1 MAYFRRIFEFWDMV
15 AELRTYDFSPYYST
29 HNTTSMKKSTQNA
42 TFKQKAT
49 VRDSHIEAQLTAE
62 QKSALHILE
71 SGEV

>member
-1 MAYFRRIFEFWDMV
+1 MV